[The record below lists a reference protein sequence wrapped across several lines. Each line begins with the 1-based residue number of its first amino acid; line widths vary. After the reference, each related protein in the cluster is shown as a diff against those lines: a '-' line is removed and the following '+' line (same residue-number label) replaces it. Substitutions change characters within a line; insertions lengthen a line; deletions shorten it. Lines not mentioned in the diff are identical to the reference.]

1 MLCPQLE
8 EKVKQDL
15 DILDLLPGPRG
26 PLSSLSQGLQKAANG
41 SSHLQSRT
49 SLHLC
54 FLLEPSSVSAT
65 WILPT
70 HV

>member
-1 MLCPQLE
+1 MLSPQLE
-8 EKVKQDL
+8 QKVKQDL
-15 DILDLLPGPRG
+15 DILDLLPEPTG
-26 PLSSLSQGLQKAANG
+26 PLSPLPQGLQKVANG
-41 SSHLQSRT
+41 SSHLQSRA

-54 FLLEPSSVSAT
+54 FLLEPSSVPAT